1 MIKIAVLIACHNRKE
16 KTIKCLYA
24 LFNQHDIEGVNLKV
38 FLVDDGST
46 DGTRQAIE
54 ELFPKVIVK
63 EGTGNL
69 YWARGMSL
77 AWQEALKSKEKFDY
91 YLWLND
97 DTCLFNTAIKE
108 LLKTQRNGAEIIVG
122 SVCDPVTKH
131 RTYGGLK
138 FTNKFLTPFIK
149 FDKSST
155 CAQT

>member
-1 MIKIAVLIACHNRKE
+1 MN
-16 KTIKCLYA
+16 
-24 LFNQHDIEGVNLKV
+24 
-38 FLVDDGST
+38 
-46 DGTRQAIE
+46 
-54 ELFPKVIVK
+54 
-63 EGTGNL
+63 
-69 YWARGMSL
+69 
-77 AWQEALKSKEKFDY
+77 KEKFDY

-97 DTCLFNTAIKE
+97 DTYLFNTAIKE

-149 FDKSST
+149 LDKSST